1 MTIDDALRHRY
12 VQKFVKVNEETV
24 LDHIIT
30 IPMDE
35 NTKFSIKDYREML
48 YRNMNDSKKDEKK
61 NNEEKYFL

>member
-1 MTIDDALRHRY
+1 MTIDDDLRHRY

>member
-1 MTIDDALRHRY
+1 
-12 VQKFVKVNEETV
+12 
-24 LDHIIT
+24 
-30 IPMDE
+30 MDE